1 MNSQEYKKSVRKLI
15 KDQEKFLSIRNRKSA
30 GGNGIYDRYENPV
43 LAAAHAPITWRYDLD
58 QKTNPFLMERIGVNC
73 AFNAGAIFHDGKY
86 LVVARVEGNDRKS
99 FFAVAESK
107 NGIDNFRFWDYPI
120 TIPQT
125 DIPDTNVYDMRVV
138 KHEDGWIYGLFCTE
152 RKDPAAPAF
161 DTSSAVA
168 QCGIVRSKDM
178 KTWERLADLKSKSP
192 QQRNVVLHPEF
203 VDGKYAF
210 YTRPQDDFIQAGKGG
225 GIGWGLSTSIENAV
239 VDEEII
245 LDNREYHTIQEVK
258 NGQGPAPIKTP
269 KGWLHLAHG
278 VRNTAAGLRYVL
290 YMFLTELERPWV
302 VTHKPAGHFLA
313 PLGGERV
320 GDVSNVVFSNGW
332 IERKNGDLFLYYAS
346 SDTRLHVATSTVAKL
361 LDYVM
366 NTPADPLTSQGCV
379 AQRCAMI
386 EKNLTLLAAPRK
398 RARNV
403 TGKVD
408 PKTVV
413 KVAKVVKEAKP
424 ARVRAS
430 VKVAKAVK
438 SAKSRKH

>member
-1 MNSQEYKKSVRKLI
+1 MTQAEFKKRVQNLFKQ
-15 KDQEKFLSIRNRKSA
+15 QEKLLSQRNRKSP
-30 GGNGIYDRYENPV
+30 GGNGVYDRYEHPV
-43 LAAAHAPITWRYDLD
+43 LTAAHAPITWRYDLN

-73 AFNAGAIFHDGKY
+73 AFNAGAILHHGKF
-86 LVVARVEGNDRKS
+86 LVVARVEGADRKS

-120 TIPQT
+120 LMPETAEP
-125 DIPDTNVYDMRVV
+125 DINVYDMRVV
-138 KHEDGWIYGLFCTE
+138 KHQDGWIYGLFCTE
-152 RKDPAAPAF
+152 RKDPKAPEW

-168 QCGIVRSKDM
+168 ACGIARTKDL

-225 GIGWGLSTSIENAV
+225 GIGWGLSSSIENAV

-258 NGQGPAPIKTP
+258 NGLGPAPIKTA

-290 YMFLTELERPWV
+290 YLLLTDLNRPWV
-302 VTHKPAGHFLA
+302 VTHKPAGYFIA
-313 PLGGERV
+313 PEGAERV

-332 IERKNGDLFLYYAS
+332 IERKNGDVLIYYAS

-361 LDYVM
+361 LDYVT
-366 NTPADPLTSQGCV
+366 NTPPDPLRSHACV
-379 AQRCAMI
+379 AQRYELI
-386 EKNLTLLAAPRK
+386 KKNLKLLGKKKAPVAKPRK
-398 RARNV
+398 
-403 TGKVD
+403 
-408 PKTVV
+408 
-413 KVAKVVKEAKP
+413 AKKAAKP
-424 ARVRAS
+424 A
-430 VKVAKAVK
+430 KAKK
-438 SAKSRKH
+438 R